1 MWNDAVVTNA
11 GKELLAQWL
20 GGGELVIDSAATGQ
34 GTVAAS
40 LLMGQ
45 TELVSQK
52 QNMSIV
58 KAENIGGGRRLQLQL
73 ISEGVTNAYTINQIG
88 IWARLGNGA
97 AKMIAIFQDSTGISV
112 PTFEQ
117 MPDYVFTFYATIQMS
132 NSGEL
137 VVNVDKSA
145 IVTRADFEEHT
156 NNKENPH
163 EVTQKQLFDDLTETT
178 ALAAADFIP
187 VEVVADGTAKKI
199 SKENLHKA
207 LGLNTTSIT
216 SATVTLGASQT
227 YSGSVKTQAVSSV
240 VVGGKTLT
248 AGTDYIVSGNTGT
261 DAGNYTLVITGIG
274 AYVGSIAKSWTIAK
288 AAGSVSVSSS
298 SVSVIGA
305 AGKTTTV
312 SVSRSGN
319 GTIIAASSAP
329 EVADVTLSGSTLT
342 IKGMSSGSAVITV
355 TVAAGTNHQAAT
367 CRISVSATIFPSV
380 LNDNSWEQIRYAS
393 DNGIAASI
401 WSVGATKKV
410 KVQGN
415 VGAQAIDA
423 ELWVYILGFN
433 HNAAREG
440 NNKIHFGTFKTAQSG
455 GTDVGLIDNEYGKY
469 YTDGRKCFNLNHWNP
484 YNYGGW
490 KACDARYDIL
500 GSTDTPPQNY
510 GASRQTGDVGYDAS
524 ATCATNP
531 VANTLM
537 AALPAD
543 LRAVM
548 KPITKYTDNIGGG
561 TGNVASN
568 VTTSVDYLPLLAEY
582 EIFGSRTYANSTE
595 QNYQAQYAYFANG
608 NPKLKYRHLD
618 VSQTAFWWVRSPY
631 YRIYGNWCIVNTSG
645 APTNSGTYYSRALAP
660 AFAV

>member
-45 TELVSQK
+45 TELVSKK

-73 ISEGVTNAYTINQIG
+73 TSEGVTIAYTINQIG
-88 IWARLGNGA
+88 IWAKLGDGD
-97 AKMIAIFQDSTGISV
+97 AKMIAIFQDNTGISV

-156 NNKENPH
+156 NNNENPH

-178 ALAAADFIP
+178 ALAATDFIP
-187 VEVVADGTAKKI
+187 IEVVADGTAKKI

-216 SATVTLGASQT
+216 GATVTLGASQT

-248 AGTDYIVSGNTGT
+248 EGTDYIVSGNTGT
-261 DAGNYTLVITGIG
+261 NAGNYTLVITGVG

-298 SVSVIGA
+298 AVSVIGA
-305 AGKTTTV
+305 AGRTTTV
-312 SVSRSGN
+312 TVSRSGN

-329 EVADVTLSGSTLT
+329 EVADVTLSGTTLT

-393 DNGIAASI
+393 DNGLAASI

-469 YTDGRKCFNLNHWNP
+469 YTDGRKCFNLNHWGY

-500 GSTDTPPQNY
+500 GSTDKSPQNY
-510 GASRQTGDVGYDAS
+510 GSARVSGDVGYDAS
-524 ATCATNP
+524 ATCALKP
-531 VANTLM
+531 VSNTLM

-561 TGNVASN
+561 TNDAGNVTA
-568 VTTSVDYLPLLAEY
+568 SVDYLPLLAEK
-582 EIFGSRTYANSTE
+582 EIFGSRTYANSSE

-608 NPKLKYRHLD
+608 NTKVKYRHSA
-618 VSQTAFWWVRSPY
+618 VSQTAVWWSRSPFY
-631 YRIYGNWCIVNTSG
+631 NFGNGFCCVWSSG
-645 APTNSGTYYSRALAP
+645 GADGNSTNVSRAVAP